1 MITILR
7 RPVVKQ
13 CPFKDETDAGEL
25 VITVP
30 GNAPELHA
38 LAAAVDAAASGR
50 VSHEDFTRRVAALL
64 PPGSEAVT
72 TWRTGPWSVEVREVS
87 SSDQVVREP
96 DGGVS
101 EAGHA

>member
-13 CPFKDETDAGEL
+13 CPFKDETDIGEL

-30 GNAPELHA
+30 GDAPELHE
-38 LAAAVDAAASGR
+38 LAAAVEKAGAGR

-64 PPGSEAVT
+64 PAGSEVVT
-72 TWRTGPWSVEVREVS
+72 TWRTGPWSVEVRASAE
-87 SSDQVVREP
+87 D
-96 DGGVS
+96 
-101 EAGHA
+101 A